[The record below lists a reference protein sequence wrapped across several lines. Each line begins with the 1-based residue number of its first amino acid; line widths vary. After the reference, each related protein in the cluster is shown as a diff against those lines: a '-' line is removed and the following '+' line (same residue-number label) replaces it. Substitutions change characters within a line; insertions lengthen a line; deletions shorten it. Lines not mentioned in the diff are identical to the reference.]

1 MASLRAKRISKLR
14 QKPFRIIRHIHAILL
29 RELIARQ
36 IKRPKYPINTRKE
49 YGVVFV
55 VGCGVRRVMPMM
67 KLRCRNDV
75 LQPAKPPI
83 HIRVNEHGV
92 KRNHD
97 DVNGKG
103 GGRDAQQIHGNE
115 RHGARRKHIYEMG
128 ARTG

>member
-1 MASLRAKRISKLR
+1 MLLPPKRIPKLR

-36 IKRPKYPINTRKE
+36 IKRPKHSINKRE
-49 YGVVFV
+49 EHGVVFV
-55 VGCGVRRVMPMM
+55 VRRRIGRVMPVV
-67 KLRCRNDV
+67 KLRRRNDV

-83 HIRVNEHGV
+83 HIRVNEHRV

-97 DVNGKG
+97 DVNRKG
-103 GGRDAQQIHGNE
+103 GGRDAQQVHRDKRN
-115 RHGARRKHIYEMG
+115 RARRKHIYEVG